1 MAFRKLIIFF
11 SLNDPSRFE
20 IVLRRGIV
28 PSLCEGVAPKN
39 APSAEKDPQND
50 AEIVDAALGIF
61 RTSGLVQTHPSG
73 EIFLIETNA
82 PDAKTFQ
89 NRPIC
94 LFSEVPPIL
103 LQQAPECNL
112 QQVFPF

>member
-1 MAFRKLIIFF
+1 MSQLP
-11 SLNDPSRFE
+11 L
-20 IVLRRGIV
+20 VLGILFGRGID
-28 PSLCEGVAPKN
+28 PAPRKGITAQTAPCAEQN
-39 APSAEKDPQND
+39 AAHD

-61 RTSGLVQTHPSG
+61 RTSGLIQTHPSG
-73 EIFLIETNA
+73 EMFLVETNA

>member
-1 MAFRKLIIFF
+1 MSQQPLFLGIFF
-11 SLNDPSRFE
+11 G
-20 IVLRRGIV
+20 RGID
-28 PSLCEGVAPKN
+28 PAPRKGITAQN
-39 APSAEKDPQND
+39 APCAEQNAAHD

>member
-1 MAFRKLIIFF
+1 MSQQPLFLGIFF
-11 SLNDPSRFE
+11 G
-20 IVLRRGIV
+20 RGID
-28 PSLCEGVAPKN
+28 PAPRKGITAQN
-39 APSAEKDPQND
+39 APCAEQNAAHD

-61 RTSGLVQTHPSG
+61 RTSGLIQTHPSG
-73 EIFLIETNA
+73 EMFLVETNA

>member
-1 MAFRKLIIFF
+1 MSQQPLFLGIFF
-11 SLNDPSRFE
+11 G
-20 IVLRRGIV
+20 RGID
-28 PSLCEGVAPKN
+28 PAPRKGITAQN
-39 APSAEKDPQND
+39 APCAEQNAAHD

-94 LFSEVPPIL
+94 LFRSEEHTSELQSRFELVWRL
-103 LQQAPECNL
+103 LLEKTRT
-112 QQVFPF
+112 